1 MDVRNSR
8 ARVFSILNDNDS
20 PSFVIR
26 HNSTQPSHPPAPST
40 KLQPAL
46 EPRQERPNYL
56 RGAQY
61 TKRQS
66 SFSSVGS
73 VSSPPLFRH
82 DSSSSKSSSGSMES
96 SPSPITPAYNY
107 NDTTYLPYG
116 DLLRQDFLPSPSSIT
131 PFMEQQMMIA
141 PMPDQLSHF
150 SSKAMGPLPAM
161 GGLPSIAPSQYP
173 LLPVAPIVQQQQQIL
188 TPAPSLQSAATNAST
203 PTASNKPS
211 PQDAS
216 NGSAVKKNKYP
227 CPYAASHNCPATFT
241 TSGHAARHGK
251 KHTGEKGVHCP
262 ICNKAFTR
270 KDNMKQHERTHKGS
284 ASGSTSDEQPARRS
298 KAAITKEAQKA
309 KSAQPEPQAGD
320 LTRKAIL
327 VHSPLSEVTSLA
339 SLAPSAIETPLTIE
353 EPMLYQNP
361 VPQSMIPTEASVSAS
376 MSIYPPLI
384 EDPMLNAPNPLMLQ
398 PFDPSKQI
406 MLPQLAPPP
415 LMRGFSDLDT
425 LAQAAAESYEPYY
438 QQPKY
443 PGL

>member
-26 HNSTQPSHPPAPST
+26 HNSTQSAHPPPPSA

-46 EPRQERPNYL
+46 EPHLERPNFL

-66 SFSSVGS
+66 SFSSVSS
-73 VSSPPLFRH
+73 VSSPPFLRH

-107 NDTTYLPYG
+107 NDTTFLPYG
-116 DLLRQDFLPSPSSIT
+116 DLLRQDFLPSPTSIT

-141 PMPDQLSHF
+141 PMPDQLPHF
-150 SSKAMGPLPAM
+150 SSKAMG
-161 GGLPSIAPSQYP
+161 GLPPIAPPQYP
-173 LLPVAPIVQQQQQIL
+173 LLPGAPSQQQHQQQRIL
-188 TPAPSLQSAATNAST
+188 TPAPSLQSAATSTST
-203 PTASNKPS
+203 PAASAKPS
-211 PQDAS
+211 PQNAT
-216 NGSAVKKNKYP
+216 NAPTGKKNKYP
-227 CPYAASHNCPATFT
+227 CPYATSHSCSATFT

-270 KDNMKQHERTHKGS
+270 KDNMKQHERTHKGATS
-284 ASGSTSDEQPARRS
+284 GTASDDQPARRS

-309 KSAQPEPQAGD
+309 KTAQSESQAGD
-320 LTRKAIL
+320 LTRKANL
-327 VHSPLSEVTSLA
+327 VHSPLSEVTSLT
-339 SLAPSAIETPLTIE
+339 PSVIETPIAME
-353 EPMLYQNP
+353 EPVLYQNP
-361 VPQSMIPTEASVSAS
+361 APQSMMPTDVGVSAS
-376 MSIYPPLI
+376 MSMYPPLG
-384 EDPMLNAPNPLMLQ
+384 EDTMMNATNPLMLQ
-398 PFDPSKQI
+398 PFDPTKQNL
-406 MLPQLAPPP
+406 LPELAPPP